1 MKEKFLQFFTGKMSK
16 SIYISIAAAVV
27 CGAVVITSTVI
38 VHNNNQKIDSV
49 LESLSASESV
59 AELSSENVTE
69 SVSSADNTDS
79 GAQAKAPNGEPAGD
93 KALQY
98 LAEYDKLTKEY
109 ERKRVE
115 LIKQKDSV
123 PYNLATDKFREAP
136 KYSSDLDTWDKREE
150 FMSEV
155 LKWEDESRAY
165 DKSVSIAVSKAKE
178 EQANEQSEIQKQID
192 ALDAQYEK
200 DVAALKAR
208 YGIA

>member
-1 MKEKFLQFFTGKMSK
+1 M
-16 SIYISIAAAVV
+16 
-27 CGAVVITSTVI
+27 
-38 VHNNNQKIDSV
+38 
-49 LESLSASESV
+49 
-59 AELSSENVTE
+59 
-69 SVSSADNTDS
+69 
-79 GAQAKAPNGEPAGD
+79 
-93 KALQY
+93 
-98 LAEYDKLTKEY
+98 
-109 ERKRVE
+109 E